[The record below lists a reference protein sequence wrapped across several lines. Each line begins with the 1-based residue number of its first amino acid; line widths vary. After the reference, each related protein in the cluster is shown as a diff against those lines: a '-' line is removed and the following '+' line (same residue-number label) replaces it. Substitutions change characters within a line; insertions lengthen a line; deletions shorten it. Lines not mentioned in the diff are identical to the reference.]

1 MTFFFIFRILSILT
15 HSHKG
20 RGEKVLKQLT
30 VVYIQ
35 KGLSIITYEN
45 DKYIYIY
52 IYFFFNIKKP
62 QLWVHECRT
71 KLSRMIHW
79 QKEL

>member
-1 MTFFFIFRILSILT
+1 MTFFFGRILSILT

-35 KGLSIITYEN
+35 KGLSIMTYEN

-52 IYFFFNIKKP
+52 IFFFYIKKKP
-62 QLWVHECRT
+62 QLWVHECHT
-71 KLSRMIHW
+71 KLLRMIHW